1 MEWIKRRKTRKIKI
15 ENAYIGGDAPISVQS
30 MTKTDT
36 RNIKQT
42 LGQINELHEAGCEI
56 VRCAIMDDEAVAA
69 IKEIKKKSPVPIIA
83 DIHFQHH
90 LAIASINAGVDG
102 VRINPGN
109 IGSWG
114 KVREIIRAARDK
126 NIPIRIGV
134 NSGSL
139 EKSLLDK
146 YGWPTADAIVESAYN
161 WVRKFEDEGFT
172 LMKVSIKS
180 SDVKTTIITNEK
192 ISKLIDYPIHIGL
205 TEAGPLQEGI
215 TKSGVALGT
224 LLREGIGDTIRVSL
238 SEHPVKEVDAA
249 YEILSSLHLR
259 KKHGIDIVSCPTCG
273 RIQINLIPLVA
284 TLKERLSHIKKPIKI
299 AVMGCMVNAI
309 GESKEADLAIC
320 GGKKFGLIAVK
331 GKIKEKVPE
340 PQLIEKFVKEVEN
353 YAKNISNEK
362 N

>member
-1 MEWIKRRKTRKIKI
+1 MEWISRRKTRKIKI
-15 ENAYIGGDAPISVQS
+15 GNVYIGGDAPISVQS

-42 LGQINELHEAGCEI
+42 LAQINELHEAGCEI
-56 VRCAIMDDEAVAA
+56 VRCAIMDDEAVSA
-69 IKEIKKKSPVPIIA
+69 IKEIKKNSPVPIIA
-83 DIHFQHH
+83 DIHFQHR
-90 LAIASINAGVDG
+90 LAISSINAGVDG
-102 VRINPGN
+102 IRINPGN
-109 IGSWG
+109 IGSWK
-114 KVREIIRAARDK
+114 KVKEIIEVAKERGT
-126 NIPIRIGV
+126 PIRIGV

-139 EKSLLDK
+139 EKSILDK
-146 YGWPTADAIVESAYN
+146 YGWPSTDAMVESAHN

-192 ISKLIDYPIHIGL
+192 ISKLIDYPLHIGL

-238 SEHPVKEVDAA
+238 SEHPIKEVDAA

-259 KKHGIDIVSCPTCG
+259 KKHGVDIVSCPTCG

-284 TLKERLSHIKKPIKI
+284 TLKKRLSHIKKPIKI
-299 AVMGCMVNAI
+299 AVMGCMVNAM
-309 GESKEADLAIC
+309 GEAREADLAIC
-320 GGKKFGLIAVK
+320 GGKKFGLIVVK

-340 PQLIEKFVKEVEN
+340 SQLIEKFVKEVEN
-353 YAKNISNEK
+353 YAKNIPQ
-362 N
+362 

>member
-1 MEWIKRRKTRKIKI
+1 MEWISRRRTKKIKI
-15 ENAYIGGDAPISVQS
+15 GNVYIGGDAPISVQS

-42 LGQINELHEAGCEI
+42 LAQINELHEAGCEI
-56 VRCAIMDDEAVAA
+56 VRCAIMDDEAVSA
-69 IKEIKKKSPVPIIA
+69 IKEIKKNSPVPIIA
-83 DIHFQHH
+83 DIHFQHR
-90 LAIASINAGVDG
+90 LAISSINAGVDG
-102 VRINPGN
+102 IRINPGN
-109 IGSWG
+109 IGSWK
-114 KVREIIRAARDK
+114 KVKEVIEVAKERGT
-126 NIPIRIGV
+126 PIRIGV

-139 EKSLLDK
+139 EKSMLDK
-146 YGWPTADAIVESAYN
+146 YGWPSADAMVESAHN

-172 LMKVSIKS
+172 LIKVSIKS

-192 ISKLIDYPIHIGL
+192 ISKLIDYPLHIGL

-215 TKSGVALGT
+215 TKSSVALGT

-259 KKHGIDIVSCPTCG
+259 KKHGVDIVSCPTCG

-284 TLKERLSHIKKPIKI
+284 TLKKRLHHIKKPIKI
-299 AVMGCMVNAI
+299 AVMGCMVNAM
-309 GESKEADLAIC
+309 GEAREADLAIC
-320 GGKKFGLIAVK
+320 GGKKFGLIVVK

-340 PQLIEKFVKEVEN
+340 SQLIEKFVREVEN
-353 YAKNISNEK
+353 YAKNIPQ
-362 N
+362 